1 MNQPCEAR
9 KSIKKK
15 KICILISIVLV
26 VAIAVAAVWFVSYIT
41 KYEPGTVTHISIKQ
55 RSTDVMELRIR
66 YSFPTGGYSA
76 RVVPEDEGEYIGDG
90 MIDYDGSLGKYRV
103 MVNFGDTEPSLR
115 LSSRLRVNNVIKHS
129 PVKLKASIAHP
140 EDHGFVLYIGSDKP
154 ISVEPVEHGTMNALG
169 GTIKISIAVGT
180 E

>member
-26 VAIAVAAVWFVSYIT
+26 VAIVVTAVWFVSYIA
-41 KYEPGTVTHISIKQ
+41 KYEPVTVTHISIKR
-55 RSTDVMELRIR
+55 RSADVMELRIR

-76 RVVPEDEGEYIGDG
+76 RVVPEDEGEYCGDG
-90 MIDYDGSLGKYRV
+90 MSNYDGALGKYRI
-103 MVNFGDTEPSLR
+103 MIDFGDVE
-115 LSSRLRVNNVIKHS
+115 LSDLFVEKMDENGVIKITEDIRARVAS
-129 PVKLKASIAHP
+129 PS
-140 EDHGFVLYIGSDKP
+140 DHGFVLYIGSDKP

>member
-76 RVVPEDEGEYIGDG
+76 RVVPEDEGEYVGDG
-90 MIDYDGSLGKYRV
+90 MIDYDGSLGKYRI
-103 MVNFGDTEPSLR
+103 MVNFGEVELAESFVKKMDE
-115 LSSRLRVNNVIKHS
+115 NGVIKITEDIRARVAS
-129 PVKLKASIAHP
+129 PS
-140 EDHGFVLYIGSDKP
+140 DHGFVLYIGSDKP

>member
-26 VAIAVAAVWFVSYIT
+26 VAIAVAAVWFVSYII

-76 RVVPEDEGEYIGDG
+76 RVVPEDEGEYVGDG
-90 MIDYDGSLGKYRV
+90 MIDYDGSLGKYRI
-103 MVNFGDTEPSLR
+103 MVNFGEVELAESFVKKMDENGVFLLADGVHAKTACPS
-115 LSSRLRVNNVIKHS
+115 
-129 PVKLKASIAHP
+129 
-140 EDHGFVLYIGSDKP
+140 DHGFVLYIGSDKP